1 MMKEKYSKSIIKCVS
16 NLGIFIHSITLSL
29 AIIYFIFPV
38 NSLLYDLFG
47 YTLIS
52 SWLLNAILIYALD
65 RSLNKSVQIGKKLNK
80 ISYYYLALFI
90 ASILL
95 MVFGVIFTNFIISGI
110 VLMLGNIMII
120 FGFLFTTIY
129 GLHFCIMT
137 YTNIN
142 TRGVW
147 KFE

>member
-1 MMKEKYSKSIIKCVS
+1 MEKEKYSKAIIKNLS
-16 NLGIFIHSITLSL
+16 NLGIFIHIITLSL
-29 AIIYFIFPV
+29 AIFYFIFPA
-38 NSLLYDLFG
+38 NFFLYDLLG

-52 SWLLNAILIYALD
+52 SWFLNAILIYTLD
-65 RSLNKSVQIGKKLNK
+65 RSLNKIVQIGKRLNK
-80 ISYYYLALFI
+80 MSYYYLTLFI

-95 MVFGVIFTNFIISGI
+95 MVFGVIFSNFIISGI
-110 VLMLGNIMII
+110 LLMLGNIMII
-120 FGFLFTTIY
+120 SGFLFSSLY
-129 GLHFCIMT
+129 GLHFCIET